1 MEVVS
6 VAASV
11 GEVLGGPQTPTPT
24 TFTHDHTLHAHT
36 EHTDRVRTDEDE
48 DEDEGDSRMDT
59 DQDVAVVEDGVP
71 CEPEETSEETS
82 EVDIAILNPD
92 SQTHALEEES
102 NPDADSAVHE
112 DDVTGDHMDCD
123 DSENA
128 PMYIDDD
135 SSSRAYPE
143 TVSDM
148 PVGSPS
154 APMPMPEAG
163 RRNKRKNFKPRN
175 IVYAYTDSEDN
186 DGTSDAE
193 TRAQHPSSDSHF
205 DPTTSDLPLDLSE
218 TPTVR
223 RSLLPR
229 RLDEAVDLTGGAG
242 VTVGGGSGNS
252 PSAHPRLNALLSR
265 STSPGQQEEGGGGM
279 PGEGGPGTGGAG
291 GGVGGGAGGGG
302 SNDGADMKEYAE
314 LTMRRLLGLYGFND
328 LSENLALS
336 PAALY
341 QGRWHLWYQR
351 VIITLAV
358 PRDHQLSLPVH
369 ALTVITSRHSTH
381 RGISRLLDLVTL
393 LPTRYMFLL
402 PSVFGCFFVHL
413 APCAV
418 QCFVTLAS

>member
-11 GEVLGGPQTPTPT
+11 GEVLGGPPSPTPT
-24 TFTHDHTLHAHT
+24 TFTHDHTLHDHD
-36 EHTDRVRTDEDE
+36 EHTDRVRTDEEE
-48 DEDEGDSRMDT
+48 DEDEGDLRMDT
-59 DQDVAVVEDGVP
+59 DQDVAAAEDVIP
-71 CEPEETSEETS
+71 CEPEEASEEAS
-82 EVDIAILNPD
+82 EVDIALLNPD
-92 SQTHALEEES
+92 SHSHALEEES
-102 NPDADSAVHE
+102 NPDVDSAALE

-154 APMPMPEAG
+154 APMPMPETG

-175 IVYAYTDSEDN
+175 IVYTYTDSEDN

-205 DPTTSDLPLDLSE
+205 DVSASDLPLDLSE
-218 TPTVR
+218 TPTMR

-242 VTVGGGSGNS
+242 VNVGGGGNS

-265 STSPGQQEEGGGGM
+265 STSPGQQEEG
-279 PGEGGPGTGGAG
+279 E
-291 GGVGGGAGGGG
+291 GGAGGGG
-302 SNDGADMKEYAE
+302 GSSSDGSDMKEYAE
-314 LTMRRLLGLYGFND
+314 LTMRRLLGLYGLND
-328 LSENLALS
+328 LSESLALS

-341 QGRWHLWYQR
+341 QASVSAGRPA
-351 VIITLAV
+351 INSADTTLTNV
-358 PRDHQLSLPVH
+358 SIMR
-369 ALTVITSRHSTH
+369 
-381 RGISRLLDLVTL
+381 
-393 LPTRYMFLL
+393 
-402 PSVFGCFFVHL
+402 
-413 APCAV
+413 
-418 QCFVTLAS
+418 

>member
-1 MEVVS
+1 
-6 VAASV
+6 
-11 GEVLGGPQTPTPT
+11 
-24 TFTHDHTLHAHT
+24 
-36 EHTDRVRTDEDE
+36 
-48 DEDEGDSRMDT
+48 MDT

-71 CEPEETSEETS
+71 CEPEEVSEETS

-205 DPTTSDLPLDLSE
+205 DPSTSDLPLDLSE
-218 TPTVR
+218 TPTMR

-229 RLDEAVDLTGGAG
+229 RLDEAVDLTGSAG
-242 VTVGGGSGNS
+242 VTVGGGGSGNS

-265 STSPGQQEEGGGGM
+265 STSPGQQEEGSGGL

-341 QGRWHLWYQR
+341 QGRWHFKYPR
-351 VIITLAV
+351 VITLAASH
-358 PRDHQLSLPVH
+358 DHQLSFLV
-369 ALTVITSRHSTH
+369 LGLNVITYTLSTQH
-381 RGISRLLDLVTL
+381 TRPLDLLTIRVL
-393 LPTRYMFLL
+393 
-402 PSVFGCFFVHL
+402 V
-413 APCAV
+413 
-418 QCFVTLAS
+418 

>member
-1 MEVVS
+1 MSIVFPLPQNAMEVVS

-24 TFTHDHTLHAHT
+24 TFTHDHTLHAHA
-36 EHTDRVRTDEDE
+36 EHTGERLTGVPLGNGEVSCPDEHKLCSKTSVNNAALSLFPDRVRTDEDE

-59 DQDVAVVEDGVP
+59 DQDVAVVEDVGQ

-102 NPDADSAVHE
+102 NPDADSAALE

-175 IVYAYTDSEDN
+175 IVYTYTDSEDN
-186 DGTSDAE
+186 EGTSDAE

-205 DPTTSDLPLDLSE
+205 DPSSSDVPLDLSE
-218 TPTVR
+218 TPTMR

-242 VTVGGGSGNS
+242 VTVGGGGGGNS

-265 STSPGQQEEGGGGM
+265 STSPGQQEERGGGIA
-279 PGEGGPGTGGAG
+279 GEGGTGGTGTGGAG
-291 GGVGGGAGGGG
+291 GGGGGGGG
-302 SNDGADMKEYAE
+302 SSDGSDMKEYAE
-314 LTMRRLLGLYGFND
+314 LTMRRLLGLYGLND

-341 QGRWHLWYQR
+341 QGKYVASLVRTCH
-351 VIITLAV
+351 
-358 PRDHQLSLPVH
+358 HMLS
-369 ALTVITSRHSTH
+369 
-381 RGISRLLDLVTL
+381 
-393 LPTRYMFLL
+393 
-402 PSVFGCFFVHL
+402 
-413 APCAV
+413 
-418 QCFVTLAS
+418 